1 MPAFRS
7 FCLYWCERDYVMRAG
22 FEFGIALYLDLGFRV
37 GWDLRCA
44 FSVSVSYSSFF
55 TLLSLFSLVDA
66 F

>member
-1 MPAFRS
+1 
-7 FCLYWCERDYVMRAG
+7 MRAG

-44 FSVSVSYSSFF
+44 FSVSVSYSSLF
-55 TLLSLFSLVDA
+55 TLLSLFSLVNA